1 MDQSAD
7 ISVSNWA
14 GTNAFTF
21 GPTVSIVGVV
31 QVYDIT
37 SQQLGETPSFLLV
50 SKLRIYTDIW
60 DVVSSHRA

>member
-14 GTNAFTF
+14 GTNALTF
-21 GPTVSIVGVV
+21 GPTFSIV

-37 SQQLGETPSFLLV
+37 PQQLGETPSFLLV